1 MSYASSPANVAIR
14 HSFALLVSLAAVDVE
29 HVLRDWRLFILDST
43 LLARRA
49 KANEFSPR
57 GLLVMDASLDLTS
70 SSQQSQVSTVA
81 PKVK

>member
-1 MSYASSPANVAIR
+1 MSYSSSPANVAIR

-43 LLARRA
+43 RSQS